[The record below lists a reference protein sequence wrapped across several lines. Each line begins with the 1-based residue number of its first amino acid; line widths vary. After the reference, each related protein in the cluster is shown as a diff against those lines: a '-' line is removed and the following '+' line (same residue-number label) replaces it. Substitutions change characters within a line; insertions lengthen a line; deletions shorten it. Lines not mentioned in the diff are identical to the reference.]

1 MCVEMRRLAVL
12 LVVLTA
18 AVAALA
24 EEMPTF
30 EIAFPDASISV
41 GDRLPVRVTARGGQ
55 DLLWGDLD
63 VGVEPDG
70 DWALIDGPRGW
81 AGSRPPA
88 WELVLAPM
96 EVGEIEMPPMAAVVR
111 GADGQPFEVTA
122 AGLPAVNVVSVLPP
136 DEEVDPV
143 ALRGPIGVSGFPW
156 EWVVP
161 LSVPVLG
168 LAAAIAYWRR
178 RRHGGETASVPQ
190 LAPFD
195 EFEDLLRRLEGRV
208 GSEPAEGVCDRLAA
222 GLRRYLERRS
232 GEPAAEMTS
241 FEMRLLVRRL
251 GWPEAAQRGIQQ
263 VMNTVDLVRFGRT
276 SIEEREL
283 RRAIESSRDSA
294 GRIEDLLRQE
304 EENGAEAAG

>member
-18 AVAALA
+18 AAAALA

-70 DWALIDGPRGW
+70 DWALIDGPRGL

-96 EVGEIEMPPMAAVVR
+96 EVGELEMPPMAAVVR

-156 EWVVP
+156 DWVVP
-161 LSVPVLG
+161 RAVPVLG
-168 LAAAIAYWRR
+168 LAAAIA
-178 RRHGGETASVPQ
+178 
-190 LAPFD
+190 
-195 EFEDLLRRLEGRV
+195 
-208 GSEPAEGVCDRLAA
+208 
-222 GLRRYLERRS
+222 
-232 GEPAAEMTS
+232 
-241 FEMRLLVRRL
+241 
-251 GWPEAAQRGIQQ
+251 
-263 VMNTVDLVRFGRT
+263 
-276 SIEEREL
+276 
-283 RRAIESSRDSA
+283 
-294 GRIEDLLRQE
+294 
-304 EENGAEAAG
+304 

>member
-1 MCVEMRRLAVL
+1 
-12 LVVLTA
+12 
-18 AVAALA
+18 
-24 EEMPTF
+24 
-30 EIAFPDASISV
+30 
-41 GDRLPVRVTARGGQ
+41 
-55 DLLWGDLD
+55 
-63 VGVEPDG
+63 
-70 DWALIDGPRGW
+70 
-81 AGSRPPA
+81 
-88 WELVLAPM
+88 M

-111 GADGQPFEVTA
+111 GADGKPFEVTA
-122 AGLPAVNVVSVLPP
+122 AGLPVVNVVSVLPP
-136 DEEVDPV
+136 DGEVDPV
-143 ALRGPIGVSGFPW
+143 ALRGPMGVSGFPW

-178 RRHGGETASVPQ
+178 RRHDGESESVPQ

-208 GSEPAEGVCDRLAA
+208 GSEPAEGICDRLAA

-241 FEMRLLVRRL
+241 FEMRVLVRRL

-294 GRIEDLLRQE
+294 GLIEELLRQE
-304 EENGAEAAG
+304 EESASEAVG